1 MTDPIAPIVIRGEV
15 IESDLIEYPGRGDV
29 MTFLAPD
36 PRKFVDRLPLPSPG
50 DLADLYQ
57 LSFEEILDYLEELG
71 SRLDIN
77 SNEHLQRSREL
88 TYDATPL
95 PREIIDMGYTGFGSF
110 FEREKMRQLAEK
122 SVGLDYLNGWVE
134 HKLID
139 GVRLKV
145 RAFGTRTLHIV
156 AGNGPGLG
164 LITLARCA
172 VTRSDCIIKAPSND
186 PFTSAALAQTMVDMA
201 PDHPITKHFS
211 VAYWKGGDSEVE
223 DKLYQPHNIEKIVAW
238 GGMAGIRHVT
248 KYIQPGL
255 ELISLDPKTSISVIG
270 PDVLDSEQAMQEAA
284 GRLAVDI
291 GGANQAG
298 CSSSRVTYVIAG
310 DREDAAE
317 RVTELGRMTYDAI
330 MQLPSFFSA
339 KPKAYDKQ
347 LKSHVDGLRW
357 DDEWFEVIGG
367 EDDEGAIIVSKLPR
381 KVDFAAYLA
390 DRTANFV
397 TCESIDDLLLGI
409 DAYTQTV
416 GVWPE
421 SYKAELENIVPLY
434 GAQRLVTL
442 GNALYNGPLIGLS
455 HDGIQP
461 VSRMVKWMANEI
473 SEGVTDSSPL
483 S

>member
-1 MTDPIAPIVIRGEV
+1 MTDPVAPIVIRGEV

-29 MTFLAPD
+29 MTFQAPD

-50 DLADLYQ
+50 DLADLYD
-57 LSFEEILDYLEELG
+57 LGFDDILDYLEELG
-71 SRLDIN
+71 ERLNIET
-77 SNEHLQRSREL
+77 NEHLQRSREL

-95 PREIIDMGYTGFGSF
+95 PREIIDMGYQGFGSF
-110 FEREKMRQLAEK
+110 FERDKMRQLADK

-139 GVRLKV
+139 GVRIRV

-201 PDHPITKHFS
+201 PDHPITRHFS
-211 VAYWKGGDSEVE
+211 VAYWKGGDAEVE
-223 DKLYQPHNIEKIVAW
+223 DRLYQPHNIEKIVAW

-255 ELISLDPKTSISVIG
+255 ELISLDPKTSISVVG
-270 PDVLDSEQAMQEAA
+270 PQALETEESLRETAA
-284 GRLAVDI
+284 RLAVDI

-298 CSSSRVTYVIAG
+298 CSSSRVTYVVAG
-310 DREDAAE
+310 GREDAAE

-330 MQLPSFFSA
+330 MALPSHFST
-339 KPKAYDKQ
+339 KPKAYSRE
-347 LKSHVDGLRW
+347 LKSHVDALRW

-367 EDDEGAIIVSKLPR
+367 EDDEGAIIISKLPR

-397 TCESIDDLLLGI
+397 VCETLDDVLLGI
-409 DAYTQTV
+409 DAYTQTI

-421 SYKAELENIVPLY
+421 DYKAELENIVPLY

-442 GNALYNGPLIGLS
+442 GNALYNGPLVGLS

-461 VSRMVKWMANEI
+461 VGRMVKWMANEI
-473 SEGVTDSSPL
+473 SAGITDSSPL